1 MIFDPFVLPFL
12 IGLVILIGILLEKY
26 SRWLRDLSTEEW
38 RQVLRGFFSYRL
50 FKALRDVFLESL
62 LHRKIF
68 KQNILLGWM
77 HMSFALGWLLLIF
90 AGAAESKYYT
100 HGAFKP
106 PYFPIFFN
114 YFIHDNAYVNNAKFF
129 VFIMDFLLL
138 IILSG
143 LVLALIKRINRWIFG
158 MKKTTRFNF
167 GNRLTIAS
175 LWLIFPL
182 RLLAESFSSA
192 LHNNGGFLT
201 GAIGR
206 HIANLSGTFHYSL
219 FTINYLSWWAYSIS
233 LGVFFV
239 CIPFSRY
246 MHIPTEVLLIFLRSF
261 GIKSRK
267 IWDGF
272 SQIEVN
278 SCPRCGLCID
288 VCPMN
293 RLFDNEKITP
303 SYYLKSI
310 RDRKVKEEVTF
321 DCLMCGRCKEFCP
334 VGIDTLTQRSLQR
347 SKFISDGASNIL
359 LNSNYQVSTINGKR
373 ADVAYFAGCMTHLT
387 PTIKH
392 AVTEVLRVAGKNF
405 TFIDSE
411 GGACC
416 GRPQILAGN
425 YELAEK
431 MMEYNRKLIKDTKAK
446 ILLVSCPI
454 CYKVFKDDY
463 KLSIEV
469 LHHTEYFSRLIDT
482 NKLPVIKTNKTVV
495 YHDPCELGR
504 GEGIYKQ
511 PRNILKK
518 ISVLKKTRAEKGK
531 SLCCGGSLGV
541 FEISDEKRSII
552 RQDTLKSL
560 TEPNPDYIVSACPLC
575 KKTLGNG
582 SNSEVKDI
590 SEMILMAMNN
600 L

>member
-12 IGLVILIGILLEKY
+12 IGLIILIGILLEKY
-26 SRWLRDLSTEEW
+26 SRWMRDLSREEW
-38 RQVLRGFFSYRL
+38 IKVWKGIFSYRL
-50 FKALRDVFLESL
+50 FRALKDVFLESL

-68 KQNILLGWM
+68 KQNLLLGWM
-77 HMSFALGWLLLIF
+77 HMSFALGWLLLIV

-114 YFIHDNAYVNNAKFF
+114 FFVHDNAYVENARFF
-129 VFIMDFLLL
+129 VFIMDLLLL

-143 LVLALIKRINRWIFG
+143 LVLALIKRMNKWIFG
-158 MKKTTRFNF
+158 LKKTTKFNF

-182 RLLAESFSSA
+182 RLLAESLTSA
-192 LHNNGGFLT
+192 LYNNGGFLT
-201 GAIGR
+201 APMGR
-206 HIANLSGTFHYSL
+206 YLAHLSTTIHFSL
-219 FTINYLSWWAYSIS
+219 FTIHYLSWWAYSIS

-261 GIKSRK
+261 GLKSRK

-288 VCPMN
+288 VCPLN
-293 RLFDNEKITP
+293 RLFDNDKITP

-310 RDRKVKEEVTF
+310 RDRKVQEEITF
-321 DCLMCGRCKEFCP
+321 DCLMCGRCKEVCP
-334 VGIDTLTQRSLQR
+334 VGIDTLAQRSLQR
-347 SKFISDGASNIL
+347 SKFISDGNQNIL
-359 LNSNYQVSTINGKR
+359 LSNNIQRITSNENKVE
-373 ADVAYFAGCMTHLT
+373 VAYFAGCMTHLT
-387 PTIKH
+387 PTIKRS
-392 AVTEVLRVAGKNF
+392 VTEVLKIAGKNF
-405 TFIDSE
+405 TFIDPE

-416 GRPQILAGN
+416 SRPQILAGN
-425 YELAEK
+425 YSMAEK
-431 MMEYNRKLIKDTKAK
+431 MMEYNKKLIKDSRAR

-463 KLSIEV
+463 KLNIEV

-482 NKLPVIKTNKTVV
+482 NKLPVIKTNKNVV

-518 ISVLKKTRAEKGK
+518 ISVLKRTKSEKGK
-531 SLCCGGSLGV
+531 SLCCGGSLGI
-541 FEISDEKRSII
+541 FEISDEKRGII
-552 RQDTLKSL
+552 RQDTINSL

-575 KKTLGNG
+575 KKTLGGGTNT
-582 SNSEVKDI
+582 EVKDI
-590 SEMILMAMNN
+590 SEMILMAIDN
-600 L
+600 